1 MRTFDEMY
9 LNSPAEGGAVRDH
22 YLDYAQWLGKQS
34 QEYLRARSA
43 EAEIVFRRVGIT
55 FAVYG
60 DKDESGA
67 GTERLIPFDLIP
79 RIIPA
84 HEWENMQAGLAQR
97 VKALNCFIRDAYHG
111 QEIVKA
117 GLIPH

>member
-9 LNSPAEGGAVRDH
+9 LSLLARRRWCGARP
-22 YLDYAQWLGKQS
+22 LQDYAQWLGKQS

-43 EAEIVFRRVGIT
+43 EAEIVLRRVGIT

-67 GTERLIPFDLIP
+67 GTG
-79 RIIPA
+79 A
-84 HEWENMQAGLAQR
+84 
-97 VKALNCFIRDAYHG
+97 
-111 QEIVKA
+111 
-117 GLIPH
+117 

>member
-9 LNSPAEGGAVRDH
+9 QNSPAEGGAVRDH
-22 YLDYAQWLGKQS
+22 YQDYAQWLGKQS
-34 QEYLRARSA
+34 QDYLHARSA

-67 GTERLIPFDLIP
+67 GMERLIPFDLIP
-79 RIIPA
+79 RIIPPD
-84 HEWENMQAGLAQR
+84 EWTRMQAGLAQR
-97 VKALNCFIRDAYHG
+97 V
-111 QEIVKA
+111 
-117 GLIPH
+117 